1 MISYIIYNVYNVA
14 LYTICMVCLGN
25 IRESWPPKIC
35 QAKGHLC
42 FTLRRRWDTWN
53 FWTKSQIPIL
63 FGRNA
68 FTFKVLIIE
77 SSDMIQKNNPTPD
90 TFCLALPKLKKTW
103 REHQTWLSHC
113 PHVSSRDEKEMQA
126 TSSCLH
132 LLTIKHGT
140 NKWLGR
146 KTTCSALFFT
156 STSKRIDS
164 PGTAMSIILLVY
176 KFQRPNL
183 LIFQLHPQSPVLFH
197 PVTPQTYQK
206 TGHPP
211 EPEGNEITRPALG
224 ACFQEL
230 RDGNTLIQSTQTR
243 LDYVHS
249 FNPDERCSGFHRPI
263 LEADCNTFWWKSRK
277 RITT

>member
-1 MISYIIYNVYNVA
+1 MSKQHSRISPKNLPSQRSLVLHAPEALGYLEFLDQISDPNFVRKKCIHLQSFDHRIIRHDSKKQPN
-14 LYTICMVCLGN
+14 
-25 IRESWPPKIC
+25 SWYFLPSPPKT
-35 QAKGHLC
+35 QKDLARASNMTLSLSSC
-42 FTLRRRWDTWN
+42 F
-53 FWTKSQIPIL
+53 F
-63 FGRNA
+63 
-68 FTFKVLIIE
+68 
-77 SSDMIQKNNPTPD
+77 
-90 TFCLALPKLKKTW
+90 TW
-103 REHQTWLSHC
+103 RE
-113 PHVSSRDEKEMQA
+113 RDEA

-176 KFQRPNL
+176 NLNAQIYWVFSCIPNHL
-183 LIFQLHPQSPVLFH
+183 FLFH

-249 FNPDERCSGFHRPI
+249 FNPDERCSGFHRTIRPTATHFD
-263 LEADCNTFWWKSRK
+263 EAGKELQT
-277 RITT
+277 